1 MLGKANFL
9 EAEIQG
15 GNEIRFAQGNVD
27 FDDEA
32 VEAARGFLFCSLKEQ
47 EEEEEEIWIW
57 IELLLQSFD
66 LIRLMPIQIFHV
78 KKVFNWFCQNR

>member
-47 EEEEEEIWIW
+47 EEEEEEI
-57 IELLLQSFD
+57 
-66 LIRLMPIQIFHV
+66 
-78 KKVFNWFCQNR
+78 